1 MKWIIRIY
9 TFVLLIYTGWRTID
23 FLLMQLPDNDMS
35 WWLALVF
42 LFATEIGILIWHE
55 ISMSHTTTYTQH
67 YIATGL
73 TWLDFTGSFGAGVAD
88 MILRQTMMADY
99 QIPRELAMGLIIG
112 LPLIVAINVAGA
124 LMYLANDADL
134 QRIRTR
140 KFLEFEA
147 DKQAMQEID
156 AGRRRLVASRKATL
170 MKELTT
176 NYDNVPLMATH
187 KELPSLPS
195 NGHNTDEAELMA
207 NPTPRRKSKD

>member
-23 FLLMQLPDNDMS
+23 FLLMQLPATDTS
-35 WWLALVF
+35 WWLAIVF
-42 LFATEIGILIWHE
+42 LFSTEIGILIWHE
-55 ISMSHTTTYTQH
+55 ISLSHTTTYTQH

-88 MILRQTMMADY
+88 MILRQTMMVDY
-99 QIPRELAMGLIIG
+99 KIPPALAMGLIIG

-124 LMYLANDADL
+124 LVYLANDADL
-134 QRIRTR
+134 RRMRTR

-147 DKQAMQEID
+147 DQQAMAEIN
-156 AGRRRLVASRKATL
+156 AGRRKLVARRKQAL

-176 NYDNVPLMATH
+176 DYGDVPLMATR
-187 KELPSLPS
+187 KELPAPPS
-195 NGHNTDEAELMA
+195 NGHNTEEAELMA
-207 NPTPRRKSKD
+207 NPTRRRQSKN

>member
-23 FLLMQLPDNDMS
+23 FLLMQLPATDTS
-35 WWLALVF
+35 WWLAIVF
-42 LFATEIGILIWHE
+42 LFSTEIGILIWHE
-55 ISMSHTTTYTQH
+55 ISLSHTTTYTQH

-88 MILRQTMMADY
+88 MILRQTMMVDY
-99 QIPRELAMGLIIG
+99 KIPPALAMGLIIG

-124 LMYLANDADL
+124 LVYLANDADL
-134 QRIRTR
+134 QRMRTR

-147 DKQAMQEID
+147 DQQAMAEIN
-156 AGRRRLVASRKATL
+156 AGRRKLVARRKQAL

-176 NYDNVPLMATH
+176 DYEDVPLMVQVEPKLMA
-187 KELPSLPS
+187 PPS
-195 NGHNTDEAELMA
+195 NGHNKEEPIEI
-207 NPTPRRKSKD
+207 NPTQRRRLKS

>member
-55 ISMSHTTTYTQH
+55 IGLSHTTTYTQH

-99 QIPRELAMGLIIG
+99 KIPPALAMGLIVG

-124 LMYLANDADL
+124 LVYLANDADL
-134 QRIRTR
+134 QRMRTR

-147 DKQAMQEID
+147 DQQAMAEIN
-156 AGRRRLVASRKATL
+156 AGRRKLVANRKRAL
-170 MKELTT
+170 MNELT
-176 NYDNVPLMATH
+176 NDYESVPLMATH
-187 KELPSLPS
+187 KELPAPPS
-195 NGHNTDEAELMA
+195 NGHNTEELVEI

>member
-23 FLLMQLPDNDMS
+23 FLLMQLPATDTS
-35 WWLALVF
+35 WWLAIVF
-42 LFATEIGILIWHE
+42 LFSTEIGILIWHE
-55 ISMSHTTTYTQH
+55 ISLSHTTTYTQH

-88 MILRQTMMADY
+88 MILRQTMMVDY
-99 QIPRELAMGLIIG
+99 KIPPALAMGLIIG

-124 LMYLANDADL
+124 LVYLANDADL
-134 QRIRTR
+134 QRMRTR

-147 DKQAMQEID
+147 DQQAMAEIN
-156 AGRRRLVASRKATL
+156 AGRRKLVANRKRAL

-176 NYDNVPLMATH
+176 DYEDVPLMAQVEP
-187 KELPSLPS
+187 KLMAPPS
-195 NGHNTDEAELMA
+195 NGHNKEEPIEI
-207 NPTPRRKSKD
+207 NPTQRRRLKS

>member
-1 MKWIIRIY
+1 MKWIVRIY
-9 TFVLLIYTGWRTID
+9 TLVLLFYTGWRTVD
-23 FLLMQLPDNDMS
+23 FLLHQLPDTELS

-55 ISMSHTTTYTQH
+55 ISLTYTTTYTQH

-99 QIPRELAMGLIIG
+99 KIPPAFALGLIIG

-124 LMYLANDADL
+124 LVFPSNDADL
-134 QRIRTR
+134 VRLRAR

-147 DKQAMQEID
+147 DQQATQELM
-156 AGRRRLVASRKATL
+156 ASRRKLVATKKR
-170 MKELTT
+170 ELLHDLTVGF
-176 NYDNVPLMATH
+176 DDVPLMA
-187 KELPSLPS
+187 KPEVKLMAPSS
-195 NGHNTDEAELMA
+195 NGHNKEEPIEI
-207 NPTPRRKSKD
+207 NPTPRRRLKD

>member
-23 FLLMQLPDNDMS
+23 FLLMQLPDNDVS

-42 LFATEIGILIWHE
+42 LFATEIGIFLWHE
-55 ISMSHTTTYTQH
+55 ISLSHTTTYTQH

-99 QIPRELAMGLIIG
+99 KIPPALAMGLIIG

-124 LMYLANDADL
+124 LVYLANDADL
-134 QRIRTR
+134 QRMRTR

-147 DKQAMQEID
+147 DQQAMAEIN
-156 AGRRRLVASRKATL
+156 AGRRKLVANRKQAL

-176 NYDNVPLMATH
+176 DYH
-187 KELPSLPS
+187 ELPSTPKLMAPPS
-195 NGHNTDEAELMA
+195 NGHNTEELVEI
-207 NPTPRRKSKD
+207 NPTPRRRLKD

>member
-1 MKWIIRIY
+1 MKWIVRIY
-9 TFVLLIYTGWRTID
+9 TLVLLLYTGWRTVD
-23 FLLMQLPDNDMS
+23 FLLHQLPDTELS
-35 WWLALVF
+35 WWLAIVF

-55 ISMSHTTTYTQH
+55 ISLTHTTTYTQH

-99 QIPRELAMGLIIG
+99 KIPPAFALGLIIG

-124 LMYLANDADL
+124 LVFQSNDADL
-134 QRIRTR
+134 VRLRAR

-147 DKQAMQEID
+147 DQQATQELMVS
-156 AGRRRLVASRKATL
+156 RRKLVANKKREL
-170 MKELTT
+170 MNELLSG
-176 NYDNVPLMATH
+176 YG
-187 KELPSLPS
+187 ELPSTPKLMAPPS
-195 NGHNTDEAELMA
+195 NGHNTEELVEI